1 MIVIGVEIGTC
12 CAFCGG
18 ATQIQ
23 RGPDEI
29 PYQSSNPLR
38 RQFRDFVCRE
48 RSGTS
53 TENDD
58 QYPDDECSKR
68 IGELCQQQVIVVSLR
83 DRELVLVDNGVVK
96 AVYPVA
102 VGKASTPSP
111 TGSFTIINHVKDPT
125 YYRPGVV
132 ILPGRW
138 NPVGNRWMGLSARG
152 YGIHGTDVQS
162 SVGKAVSHGCIRLRK
177 HDIEALFAQVKVGTK
192 VEIFAQR
199 NEETAALFGEPVH
212 ARVTHA
218 PATVLAAKSS
228 HKATGAVAVT
238 ETAEMT
244 QPAIPAAR

>member
-1 MIVIGVEIGTC
+1 MKLQINATILYAVSSAILFVAGVPARAQKVTTNLPTKNV
-12 CAFCGG
+12 AS
-18 ATQIQ
+18 A
-23 RGPDEI
+23 PVNSA
-29 PYQSSNPLR
+29 SS
-38 RQFRDFVCRE
+38 
-48 RSGTS
+48 
-53 TENDD
+53 
-58 QYPDDECSKR
+58 
-68 IGELCQQQVIVVSLR
+68 QVIVVSLR
-83 DRELVLVDNGVVK
+83 DRELALVDNGVVK

-132 ILPGRW
+132 IPPGRW
-138 NPVGNRWMGLSARG
+138 NPVGNRWMGLSAHG

-212 ARVTHA
+212 PRGAHA

>member
-1 MIVIGVEIGTC
+1 MKLQINAAILYAVSSVILFAAGVPARAQNT
-12 CAFCGG
+12 
-18 ATQIQ
+18 TSK
-23 RGPDEI
+23 I
-29 PYQSSNPLR
+29 PTKAVASPPVNSASS
-38 RQFRDFVCRE
+38 
-48 RSGTS
+48 
-53 TENDD
+53 
-58 QYPDDECSKR
+58 
-68 IGELCQQQVIVVSLR
+68 QVIVVSLR
-83 DRELVLVDNGVVK
+83 DRELALVDNGVVK

-132 ILPGRW
+132 IPPGRW

-152 YGIHGTDVQS
+152 YGIHGTNVQS

-199 NEETAALFGEPVH
+199 NKETAALFGEPVLP
-212 ARVTHA
+212 RLTHA
-218 PATVLAAKSS
+218 PATVLAAKATE
-228 HKATGAVAVT
+228 KATAAATVT

-244 QPAIPAAR
+244 QPAIPAGR